1 MKRFLSFSVITT
13 LILLVATGVLIYFEN
28 DMPILHIPRVIIG
41 SFVVL
46 FVPGYWIT
54 RWAFPLTGSELMMDP
69 STESELLP
77 ALDIPKTIDGLERTV
92 LSIAL
97 SISSVP
103 LILFYV
109 NFLGVALTVWSV
121 YFTLVGVTV
130 FSLFGSLYRDAIHAL
145 KSK

>member
-1 MKRFLSFSVITT
+1 MKRFLSFSVIAT
-13 LILLVATGVLIYFEN
+13 LILLVATGALIYFEG
-28 DMPILHIPRVIIG
+28 DMPVLHLPRILIG

-46 FVPGYWIT
+46 LVPGYWIT
-54 RWAFPLTGSELMMDP
+54 RWAFPLGDSDLIMDP
-69 STESELLP
+69 STESDILP
-77 ALDIPKTIDGLERTV
+77 ALDIPKSIDGLERAV

-103 LILFYV
+103 LVLFYV

-130 FSLFGSLYRDAIHAL
+130 FSLLGTLYRDAIHAR